1 MDLCNLPRMSKL
13 KGSIGTSMGGATEE
27 SPQRRERI
35 KGAMKRQEKRWAAKA
50 GPLKTRVASPEEIEE
65 MLKRKK

>member
-1 MDLCNLPRMSKL
+1 
-13 KGSIGTSMGGATEE
+13 MGGATEE